1 MRTPKGYVG
10 LYITSDKI
18 EAVLPASSDGSI
30 EETYTYPL
38 PPDLI
43 TDEGAVASSDELGTA
58 LKEAWKA
65 LGLRNKQVM
74 LIINSRQAIVRL
86 VRLPHLPLNQ
96 LNHAIL
102 SEAEQFALFRNDAP
116 LVDYFV
122 AGQEGDFIQVCY
134 GAAAETLI
142 KPYEVALKA
151 AGLRLV
157 GVDLVQLAGQRGM
170 AYYHPPDEAPWIGVM
185 LIPQRLI
192 VTAWLDGKLTAV
204 RELVL
209 PERDNISMELVA
221 LNYLPDAVRSV
232 AGVNLGEEPR
242 LVIGAQ
248 RPEDARELASHA
260 EAHIKLPICIAEP
273 AELDPDT
280 ELPSCVALGAGLWG
294 RSDTFPSFNLVKSK
308 APAIELPSLSFKIP
322 LDTVKERAQQAAM
335 PALVGVTGLALV
347 GGIGW
352 LWSQNTAGTVQGLKT
367 QIAAARTESLALEE
381 ELKKSEAPPQAEVL
395 RQWIPH
401 HAETRFA
408 ADLISRLRG
417 IVPADAWISTVS
429 YVSGRE
435 VRLQGAA
442 LSQTS
447 CLYFADQLGAI
458 DAVAQ
463 VRILRLEKQGSTYT
477 FELQAQLGQ
486 KYRTDVLP

>member
-10 LYITSDKI
+10 LYVTSDKI
-18 EAVLPASSDGSI
+18 EAVLPASIDGSI

-38 PPDLI
+38 PPGLI
-43 TDEGAVASSDELGTA
+43 TDEGGVESSDDLGAA

-65 LGLRNKQVM
+65 LGLRTKRVV
-74 LIINSRQAIVRL
+74 LILNSRQAIVRL

-116 LVDYFV
+116 MVDYFV
-122 AGQEGDFIQVCY
+122 ASQEGDFIQVCY
-134 GAAAETLI
+134 GAAAETLL
-142 KPYEVALKA
+142 KPYEAAIKT
-151 AGLRLV
+151 AGLRLA
-157 GVDLVQLAGQRGM
+157 GVDLVQMAGQRGM
-170 AYYHPPDEAPWIGVM
+170 AYYHPPDDAPWIGVL

-192 VTAWLDGKLTAV
+192 VTAWIEGKLAAV

-232 AGVNLGEEPR
+232 AGVSLGEEPR

-273 AELDPDT
+273 AELDPDLD
-280 ELPSCVALGAGLWG
+280 LPSCVALGAGLWG
-294 RSDTFPSFNLVKSK
+294 RSDTLPSFNLVKGK
-308 APAIELPSLSFKIP
+308 APAVELPSLSFKIP
-322 LDTVKERAQQAAM
+322 LDVVKDRAQQVAM
-335 PALVGVTGLALV
+335 PALVGVTGLALL
-347 GGIGW
+347 GGAGW
-352 LWSQNTAGTVQGLKT
+352 LWSQNAAGKVQDLKGK
-367 QIAAARTESLALEE
+367 IAAARTESLSLET
-381 ELKKSEAPPQAEVL
+381 ELKKSEAPPQVEVL

-408 ADLISRLRG
+408 ADLVSKLRG
-417 IVPADAWISTVS
+417 IVPADTWIGTVS

-463 VRILRLEKQGSTYT
+463 VRILRLEKQGETYT